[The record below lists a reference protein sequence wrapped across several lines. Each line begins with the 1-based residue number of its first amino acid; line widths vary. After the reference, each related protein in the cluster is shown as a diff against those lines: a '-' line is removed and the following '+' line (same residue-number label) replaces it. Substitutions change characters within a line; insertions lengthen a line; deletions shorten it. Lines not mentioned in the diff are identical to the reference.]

1 MCFPSLE
8 THIPSDMCSPSWE
21 THTPSD
27 MCSSTWKS
35 HIPSDMCSRTRE
47 THIPSDMCST
57 TWETH
62 IPCDMTLCSPTRETF
77 HSFAVVLSGLSLRFH
92 VAGFGQLVGGN
103 STVTV
108 KLKKP

>member
-1 MCFPSLE
+1 MCFP
-8 THIPSDMCSPSWE
+8 
-21 THTPSD
+21 
-27 MCSSTWKS
+27 
-35 HIPSDMCSRTRE
+35 TRV

-57 TWETH
+57 TWEKH
-62 IPCDMTLCSPTRETF
+62 VPCDMTLCSPTRETF

-92 VAGFGQLVGGN
+92 VAGFGQLLVGGN